1 MKEGLTTKNMEKSN
15 YLKFID
21 VAMKISK
28 LFPEYSSKYLRKD
41 FTQHQLI
48 NLYIL
53 KKKQIKL

>member
-1 MKEGLTTKNMEKSN
+1 MEKSN